1 MSRPAF
7 SFDDIAA
14 ECTVTTGCYR
24 LDGRLLGLR
33 IAVPEALHGCHPF
46 NASAYDF
53 LQQLRKEIFEWGI
66 IEFPGLPL
74 NPTNYT
80 LAQRA
85 PQQHAYSSNPY
96 LTDFCQSP
104 HQDTPPYPT
113 AFWLAAPRRYF
124 ATWVMG
130 HTMAERFYQLQGQQP
145 QLSVDALH
153 EQWVA
158 RSLEEGSGLLLNR
171 QPGLLILDNSH
182 HNRLYH
188 ARTSL
193 LSAQQAADVYSDTP
207 MYAFNEV
214 GLLHYIDQMDSR
226 RGDEHRDA
234 QARQRVA
241 EFMAREGLQG

>member
-1 MSRPAF
+1 MLAEDWNEKSYTEEAF
-7 SFDDIAA
+7 KGSYWNEKLGQMRWDAA
-14 ECTVTTGCYR
+14 KHATEG
-24 LDGRLLGLR
+24 
-33 IAVPEALHGCHPF
+33 A
-46 NASAYDF
+46 ASA

-96 LTDFCQSP
+96 LTDFCQRP

-158 RSLEEGSGLLLNR
+158 RSLEEGSGL
-171 QPGLLILDNSH
+171 
-182 HNRLYH
+182 
-188 ARTSL
+188 
-193 LSAQQAADVYSDTP
+193 
-207 MYAFNEV
+207 
-214 GLLHYIDQMDSR
+214 
-226 RGDEHRDA
+226 
-234 QARQRVA
+234 
-241 EFMAREGLQG
+241 